1 MESPFAYKHEVKIF
15 KALAQPSRL
24 QILKT
29 LKLGPKCVCEL
40 SALLHHRQ
48 PYISQQ
54 LMVLKAAGLVTF
66 ISDGA
71 KKYYHLN
78 PTKINET
85 CQVLF
90 LLGQE

>member
-1 MESPFAYKHEVKIF
+1 MTSPYAYEHEVKIL
-15 KALAQPSRL
+15 KTLAQSSRL

-40 SALLHHRQ
+40 SALLHQRQ

-54 LMVLKAAGLVTF
+54 LMVLKDAGLVSYV
-66 ISDGA
+66 SDGA

-85 CQVLF
+85 CHALS
-90 LLGQE
+90 LLVQG

>member
-1 MESPFAYKHEVKIF
+1 
-15 KALAQPSRL
+15 
-24 QILKT
+24 LKD
-29 LKLGPKCVCEL
+29 
-40 SALLHHRQ
+40 
-48 PYISQQ
+48 
-54 LMVLKAAGLVTF
+54 AGFVTYV
-66 ISDGA
+66 SDGV